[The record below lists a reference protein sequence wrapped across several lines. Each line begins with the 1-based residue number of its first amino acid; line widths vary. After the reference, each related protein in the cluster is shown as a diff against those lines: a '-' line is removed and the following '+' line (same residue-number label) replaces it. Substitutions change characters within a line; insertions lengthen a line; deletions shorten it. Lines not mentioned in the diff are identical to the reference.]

1 MSTSGLARPAQYL
14 KIANATN
21 RRAEF
26 TNPRC
31 LAKFWTSYTGKDKTA
46 RVIQYFARFMK
57 WYLRLSNPDS
67 VWASNFDAM
76 SKNVSFAR
84 VTFRLFRWMDE
95 WYKFRDTLLSAKTS
109 DPGWLC
115 ELINGMFKFGFIAMN
130 NFYFLLVCE
139 KKPSFHA
146 TPPLSSP
153 PPSTPLLLLRP

>member
-57 WYLRLSNPDS
+57 WYLRLSNPDE
-67 VWASNFDAM
+67 AD
-76 SKNVSFAR
+76 
-84 VTFRLFRWMDE
+84 
-95 WYKFRDTLLSAKTS
+95 
-109 DPGWLC
+109 
-115 ELINGMFKFGFIAMN
+115 
-130 NFYFLLVCE
+130 FLLAWLGGE
-139 KKPSFHA
+139 RADGTDSGGGETGEPMDTA
-146 TPPLSSP
+146 GGAAA
-153 PPSTPLLLLRP
+153 PPSSLAGA